1 MGIKLRI
8 LYRRGKHFTNDIHPQ
23 LKKSFLKGQF
33 TEVVQLVGKK
43 VLIDAAFIV
52 VMSEEEGGVNTALWQ
67 SACLALAR
75 PCVSSP
81 NTTKETNKT
90 PKK

>member
-1 MGIKLRI
+1 M
-8 LYRRGKHFTNDIHPQ
+8 F
-23 LKKSFLKGQF
+23 
-33 TEVVQLVGKK
+33 V
-43 VLIDAAFIV
+43 DAAFIV

-81 NTTKETNKT
+81 IPQKKPIKPQRNKGEEKHHLT
-90 PKK
+90 QVIERDKGASVGGLGH

>member
-1 MGIKLRI
+1 MGIKLRT
-8 LYRRGKHFTNDIHPQ
+8 LYRRGKHVTNEIHPQ
-23 LKKSFLKGQF
+23 LKKSFLKGQL
-33 TEVVQLVGKK
+33 TEVQLVGKE
-43 VLIDAAFIV
+43 VLVDAAFIV